1 MTRAELDRMSL
12 RQLEEL
18 LRKVRAEICR
28 RRRERPPPRVVL
40 ARFAAQVREHAS

>member
-1 MTRAELDRMSL
+1 MTIDLEGMTLS
-12 RQLEEL
+12 QLEEL